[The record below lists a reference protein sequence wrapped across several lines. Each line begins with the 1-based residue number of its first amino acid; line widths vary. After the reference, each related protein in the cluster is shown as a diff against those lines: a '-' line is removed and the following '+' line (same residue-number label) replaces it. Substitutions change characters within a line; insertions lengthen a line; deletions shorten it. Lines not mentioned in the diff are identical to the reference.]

1 MSKILLVEDNLALAR
16 GYSLRLNSFGYDVIH
31 ADSIAKAVSCAS
43 KRKPDLSI
51 VDINLPDG
59 TGFMFANQI
68 NSNPN
73 LEEIPVIFMTASSSE
88 QFRDAAT
95 LYGPVAYLE
104 KPIRAEDLINAIAAC
119 HYYTLTKSEVTT
131 SINH

>member
-1 MSKILLVEDNLALAR
+1 MSKILLVEDNLALAH
-16 GYSLRLNSFGYDVIH
+16 GYALRLNSFGYDVIH
-31 ADSIAKAVSCAS
+31 ADCISKAVSCAS

-51 VDINLPDG
+51 IDINLPDG

-73 LEEIPVIFMTASSSE
+73 LAEIPVIFMTASSSE
-88 QFRDAAT
+88 QFKDAAT

-104 KPIRAEDLINAIAAC
+104 KPIRAADLINAIAAC
-119 HYYTLTKSEVTT
+119 HYFTTTKTELVPG
-131 SINH
+131 INH